1 MDGFVAW
8 LKQLQFDG
16 VWQTAVLVAASLLC
30 ITFHE
35 TCHGLVAYW
44 LGDPTAKR
52 AGRLTLN
59 PLRHIDI
66 GGLLMMALF
75 RFGWAKP
82 VPIDT
87 RYFKHPKR
95 DIIIVSLAGVA
106 GNMLTAF
113 VCAQLVRFVPGL
125 FVSWGARQFIL
136 LMIYINLGLAA
147 FNLIPIPPLDGSRIL
162 YVLLPYQWMKYYYWL
177 ERYGMFVIV
186 GLLVLGVFP
195 YIMRPIMALLFSI
208 LLI

>member
-1 MDGFVAW
+1 MFGNIFSTAGIAN
-8 LKQLQFDG
+8 LLLSLP
-16 VWQTAVLVAASLLC
+16 AVLWA

-35 TCHGLVAYW
+35 YCHGLAAKL
-44 LGDPTAKR
+44 LGDHTAER
-52 AGRLTLN
+52 AGRLSLN
-59 PLRHIDI
+59 PLDHLDPL
-66 GGLLMMALF
+66 GALCLLLF

-82 VPIDT
+82 VPIDS
-87 RYFKHPKR
+87 RYFSHPKR

-106 GNMLTAF
+106 GNIVTAF
-113 VCAQLVRFVPGL
+113 VCARLVDFFPAL
-125 FVSWGARQFIL
+125 FQSWAARQFIL

-162 YVLLPYQWMKYYYWL
+162 YVLLPYGWMKYYFWL

-195 YIMRPIMALLFSI
+195 YIMQPIMSLLFS
-208 LLI
+208 LIML